1 MENTKDAGIRG
12 MKLKADGITCAGCAT
27 DMENVLRNTEGILDA
42 SVNFSSEIIDV
53 GYNPA
58 VLNKKQVFAAIS
70 RLGYK
75 VKIISES

>member
-1 MENTKDAGIRG
+1 MENTKDASIRG

-27 DMENVLRNTEGILDA
+27 DMENILRNTEGILDA
-42 SVNFSSEIIDV
+42 SVNFSSEIIDI
-53 GYNPA
+53 GYDPE
-58 VLNKKQVFAAIS
+58 VLNKKQVFAAVS